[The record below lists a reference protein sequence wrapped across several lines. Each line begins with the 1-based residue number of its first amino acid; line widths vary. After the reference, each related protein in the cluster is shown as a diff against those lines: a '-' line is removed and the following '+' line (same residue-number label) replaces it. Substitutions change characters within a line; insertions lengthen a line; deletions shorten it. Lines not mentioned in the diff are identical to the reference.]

1 MTLSE
6 YWWYKDS
13 YMRRMRL
20 KNFPIIHL
28 CNLLVSSGMTA
39 DAKLNINDIYPVYM
53 EKKPLDDENEEDDE

>member
-20 KNFPIIHL
+20 KNFPIVHL

-39 DAKLNINDIYPVYM
+39 DAKLDINDIYPVYT
-53 EKKPLDDENEEDDE
+53 EKEVLECEEDDE

>member
-20 KNFPIIHL
+20 KNFPIVHL

-39 DAKLNINDIYPVYM
+39 DAKLDINDIYPVYT
-53 EKKPLDDENEEDDE
+53 EKEVLECEDDDE

>member
-1 MTLSE
+1 M
-6 YWWYKDS
+6 K
-13 YMRRMRL
+13 RMRL